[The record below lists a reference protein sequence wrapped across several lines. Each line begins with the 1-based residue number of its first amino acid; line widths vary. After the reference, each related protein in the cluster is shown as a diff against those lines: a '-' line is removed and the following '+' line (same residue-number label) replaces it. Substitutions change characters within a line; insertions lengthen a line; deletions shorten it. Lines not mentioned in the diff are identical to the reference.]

1 MVMKIA
7 RIGLLLSLM
16 LLPLFV
22 VAQVMTIPTSGFGDA
37 GNHLTGTSGLPVGL
51 DLISGEQMTNDLWG
65 MTTDIKNH
73 AEGEHDSSS
82 VSKLDIKAPWK
93 ARHEYEKGYQLLMHK
108 DYQDA
113 IGHLAKSTE
122 LYPNFVAAHNA
133 LGSAYLDLGQNDH
146 ALRVQTALSILIDHL
161 PNSHLNLGVAQLA
174 LKNYSAA
181 EESLQKASAIAPLDL
196 SLQRA
201 LAYGQF
207 VNKDYSGVLETTKHV
222 HAHKHEGSAMVH
234 FYAAGAWEAQNNLSQ
249 AQHELEILLHE
260 DPKGPASDQ
269 VRTLLQ
275 QLKSDQAHPAPLK
288 AEAKPVTFTFAA
300 TAKQPT
306 SEDATK
312 QVQKIMQD
320 VKEKSQIA
328 EAEAAE
334 GQSPDPTSE
343 TKSPEPTEAK
353 AEPGPATMR
362 DPILNIPGGVLHASV
377 DEVAIFFAATDHGKS
392 VTDLKGSDIGIRDN
406 SQAPAAILGFRNE
419 TELPL
424 RLGLVIDISDSVST
438 RFAFEQKAATNFLQ
452 KAVTGKDDA
461 AFVVGVNNSVLLVQD
476 FTNDQTKMAHALGE
490 LVPSGGTALWDA
502 VAFASDK
509 LASYPDVSP
518 VARVLVVISDG
529 ENNSSVGTLKDAIER
544 AQHGEVAI
552 YTVSTRDFDNE
563 DPAAALGEHALR
575 TMSELTGGAAFNPG
589 SVHRLNNGLA
599 DIQQVLRGRY
609 LVAYKPAGFQR
620 NGQYRPIDIKAEKD
634 GRKFKVYARKGYYA
648 SEEHPASSDR

>member
-1 MVMKIA
+1 MAMKIV
-7 RIGLLLSLM
+7 RIGLLLP
-16 LLPLFV
+16 LLFLPASG
-22 VAQVMTIPTSGFGDA
+22 VAQVMTIPTSGFGDV

-51 DLISGEQMTNDLWG
+51 DMISGEQMTNDLWG

-73 AEGEHDSSS
+73 AGGEHDSSS
-82 VSKLDIKAPWK
+82 VSKLDLKAPWK

-113 IGHLAKSTE
+113 IDHLSKATE
-122 LYPNFVAAHNA
+122 MYPNFVAAHNA
-133 LGSAYLDLGQNDH
+133 LGSAYLDLGQTDH
-146 ALRVQTALSILIDHL
+146 ATSEFRQAIDLDEHL

-207 VNKDYSGVLETTKHV
+207 MNKDYSGVLETTKNV

-234 FYAAGAWEAQNNLSQ
+234 YFAAGAWEAQNNLSQ
-249 AQHELEILLHE
+249 AQRELETMLRE
-260 DPKGPASDQ
+260 DPKGPAADQ
-269 VRTLLQ
+269 VRQLLQ
-275 QLKSDQAHPAPLK
+275 QFKSDQSRPAPVR

-300 TAKQPT
+300 ANEPT
-306 SEDATK
+306 SEDATRH
-312 QVQKIMQD
+312 VQKIMQD
-320 VKEKSQIA
+320 VKVKSQIA
-328 EAEAAE
+328 EAETAE
-334 GQSPDPTSE
+334 GQASGPGSEATSPG
-343 TKSPEPTEAK
+343 PTEAK

-438 RFAFEQKAATNFLQ
+438 RFAFEQRAATNFLQ

-529 ENNSSVGTLKDAIER
+529 ENNSSVSTLKDAIEH

-552 YTVSTRDFDNE
+552 YTVSTRDFDN
-563 DPAAALGEHALR
+563 DAPDAALGEHALR
-575 TMSELTGGAAFNPG
+575 TMSELTGGAAFSPG

-620 NGQYRPIDIKAEKD
+620 NGQYRAIDIKAEKD
-634 GRKFKVYARKGYYA
+634 GHKFKVYARKGYYA
-648 SEEHPASSDR
+648 SEEHPASTDR